1 MNMKKMLTGLIA
13 IGLILCQIQ
22 TVFGLETKSL
32 QLISNSTNESLSN
45 TTVTVLDVESSNSYY
60 LNTDDE
66 GYVIDDNQV
75 LSTLDNKVLVLS
87 AIYDSNVYNLC
98 VDSLEDNQ
106 LYLEKDYEIENNS
119 KARVTSGD
127 WVTNSTTHVGTV
139 WIPLDKAPGYGGLSM
154 KTEYNSEVGYS
165 LSGGSFLT
173 CTFSSLKGTG
183 FEPDYKHIPESS
195 GKKNYVLYGEV
206 NKYKLSQSQVGTG
219 AMRVRYI
226 VTNSVIDVEH
236 VLETGTFSTTT
247 SSSDTKLLKDSTTI
261 VKKYLSSTYTISGVV
276 THENGLTCTISATGS
291 KQNIRYY
298 KQYSNKYYYRIGFNS
313 LVRKTSEF

>member
-106 LYLEKDYEIENNS
+106 LYLEKDYEIEKSLFNRATMFGLPSFRN
-119 KARVTSGD
+119 KNELVLPQAIGLLIVLLMLAQSGYL
-127 WVTNSTTHVGTV
+127 
-139 WIPLDKAPGYGGLSM
+139 WIKHLDM
-154 KTEYNSEVGYS
+154 V
-165 LSGGSFLT
+165 
-173 CTFSSLKGTG
+173 
-183 FEPDYKHIPESS
+183 DYP
-195 GKKNYVLYGEV
+195 
-206 NKYKLSQSQVGTG
+206 
-219 AMRVRYI
+219 
-226 VTNSVIDVEH
+226 
-236 VLETGTFSTTT
+236 
-247 SSSDTKLLKDSTTI
+247 
-261 VKKYLSSTYTISGVV
+261 
-276 THENGLTCTISATGS
+276 
-291 KQNIRYY
+291 
-298 KQYSNKYYYRIGFNS
+298 
-313 LVRKTSEF
+313 